1 MSNFFVTFYFT
12 AVVVLSILISCF
24 IFTTFISTFTYFWV
38 DVLEFRGWFWA
49 GVMLLYFWGDSGVMF
64 LYFWGDVLVFLGW
77 CSCISGLMFLY
88 FWADVIVF
96 LGWCSCTWGCLGGAL
111 LGLNCW
117 HFLFG
122 PLSPVPHA
130 ALRRNWILTIF
141 LWKNIEFLESRKSA
155 HSDSLNERK
164 PSMLIW
170 SCLIGLA

>member
-1 MSNFFVTFYFT
+1 M
-12 AVVVLSILISCF
+12 LL
-24 IFTTFISTFTYFWV
+24 YFWG
-38 DVLEFRGWFWA
+38 DVLVFLGSCYCIS
-49 GVMLLYFWGDSGVMF
+49 GVMLSYFWGDVIVFLGWCSCISGAMLSYFWGDSGVMF
-64 LYFWGDVLVFLGW
+64 LYFWG
-77 CSCISGLMFLY
+77 
-88 FWADVIVF
+88 DVIVF

-122 PLSPVPHA
+122 PLSPVPPA

-141 LWKNIEFLESRKSA
+141 LWKNIFMKKYFYETGLLQNIEFLESRKSA

-170 SCLIGLA
+170 SWLIGLA

>member
-1 MSNFFVTFYFT
+1 MFLNLWGDSGLGWCYCISG
-12 AVVVLSILISCF
+12 AILGWCSCIS
-24 IFTTFISTFTYFWV
+24 
-38 DVLEFRGWFWA
+38 
-49 GVMLLYFWGDSGVMF
+49 GVMLSYFLGDSGVM
-64 LYFWGDVLVFLGW
+64 LSYFWGDVLVFLGR
-77 CSCISGLMFLY
+77 
-88 FWADVIVF
+88 FWGDVIVF

-122 PLSPVPHA
+122 PLSPVPPA